1 MAKAARAVKVEH
13 VCTGCGF
20 RTSRWLGR
28 CPGCGEWASIVEECA
43 APGAADAV
51 AIDRVPP
58 ESGERL
64 STGIGEFDRV
74 LGGGLVP
81 GAVVLLAGEP
91 GIGKSTLL
99 LTALDRLARQEPD
112 RSVLYV
118 SGEESLAQIRMRG
131 ERLGALSPGL
141 LLRSDASVTDALA
154 AAYRLQP
161 RVPAVDSVQTLHVA
175 GLDSAAGGV
184 TQVRDVAARLIEWAK
199 RTGTPALLVG
209 H

>member
-1 MAKAARAVKVEH
+1 MARAARAAKVEH

-74 LGGGLVP
+74 LGGGLGP
-81 GAVVLLAGEP
+81 GAGGLPAGGAGLGE
-91 GIGKSTLL
+91 STLPPS
-99 LTALDRLARQEPD
+99 ALE
-112 RSVLYV
+112 
-118 SGEESLAQIRMRG
+118 
-131 ERLGALSPGL
+131 
-141 LLRSDASVTDALA
+141 
-154 AAYRLQP
+154 
-161 RVPAVDSVQTLHVA
+161 
-175 GLDSAAGGV
+175 
-184 TQVRDVAARLIEWAK
+184 
-199 RTGTPALLVG
+199 
-209 H
+209 

>member
-1 MAKAARAVKVEH
+1 MAKAARAAKVEH
-13 VCTGCGF
+13 MCTGCGF

-64 STGIGEFDRV
+64 STGIGEFGRV

-81 GAVVLLAGEP
+81 GAVVLLAGER

-99 LTALDRLARQEPD
+99 LTALDRLARQAPD
-112 RSVLYV
+112 RAVLYV
-118 SGEESLAQIRMRG
+118 SGEESLPQIRMRG
-131 ERLGALSPGL
+131 ERLSALSPGL
-141 LLRSDASVTDALA
+141 LLRADTSVADSLA
-154 AAYRLQP
+154 AADRLRPQ
-161 RVPAVDSVQTLHVA
+161 VLAVDSVQTLHA
-175 GLDSAAGGV
+175 DGLDGVPGSV
-184 TQVRDVAARLIEWAK
+184 TQVREVACRLVEW
-199 RTGTPALLVG
+199 
-209 H
+209 